1 MRQVAAR
8 SYKISGVAW
17 QPSVI
22 FLADCH
28 LDKGRTLVCFVS
40 KCIVRLHLWGC
51 ICKFEFGFFWLCGF
65 FCFFFFFLSTI
76 FCRFPSSLC
85 VGLGQVSW
93 NLQHYVV
100 CVVGT
105 SECVFMCGTVN
116 LCSLLTDGGHSGST
130 LGGKGTQSSQVSWLW
145 QKCTSKG
152 KKQKKAILLFSK
164 WSHYVCFPSVPYIFK
179 NCSLEIAQSKVGIR
193 KVKNECSNKRF

>member
-22 FLADCH
+22 SSL
-28 LDKGRTLVCFVS
+28 
-40 KCIVRLHLWGC
+40 IVIRIRGGHWCVLYQNALWGC
-51 ICKFEFGFFWLCGF
+51 FCKVEFGFFWRCG
-65 FCFFFFFLSTI
+65 FFFFFSLSTI

-152 KKQKKAILLFSK
+152 KKKKKKAILLFSK

-193 KVKNECSNKRF
+193 KVKNECSNKCF

>member
-1 MRQVAAR
+1 MFCIKMHCKVA
-8 SYKISGVAW
+8 
-17 QPSVI
+17 
-22 FLADCH
+22 F
-28 LDKGRTLVCFVS
+28 
-40 KCIVRLHLWGC
+40 VRLSS
-51 ICKFEFGFFWLCGF
+51 GFSDAVG
-65 FCFFFFFLSTI
+65 FFLSLYH

-130 LGGKGTQSSQVSWLW
+130 LGGKGTQSSQVS
-145 QKCTSKG
+145 
-152 KKQKKAILLFSK
+152 
-164 WSHYVCFPSVPYIFK
+164 
-179 NCSLEIAQSKVGIR
+179 
-193 KVKNECSNKRF
+193 

>member
-1 MRQVAAR
+1 MFCIKMHCEVA
-8 SYKISGVAW
+8 
-17 QPSVI
+17 
-22 FLADCH
+22 F
-28 LDKGRTLVCFVS
+28 
-40 KCIVRLHLWGC
+40 VRLSS
-51 ICKFEFGFFWLCGF
+51 GFSDAVGF
-65 FCFFFFFLSTI
+65 SFFFFLSTI

-130 LGGKGTQSSQVSWLW
+130 LGGKGTQSSQVS
-145 QKCTSKG
+145 
-152 KKQKKAILLFSK
+152 
-164 WSHYVCFPSVPYIFK
+164 
-179 NCSLEIAQSKVGIR
+179 
-193 KVKNECSNKRF
+193 